1 MSPKFTTFCQQFPP
15 TLYKFH
21 KLLGSGQ
28 EEAFVRYVV
37 CPICSMVYDYDKCFE
52 KNGTVTVPLNC
63 KYRFSGRESPCN
75 GMLLRCIELCSKK
88 QVLYPNRVFC
98 YMPLKFYLKKLLGR
112 PGFDNLCSEWKDK
125 VNPEG
130 IYEDVFDGQIWKDF
144 LVYNGVP
151 FLSEPYTYGLM
162 LNIDWF
168 KPCKHTEY
176 SMGAIYLTIMN
187 LPRQLRFRQEN
198 VMLIGLIPGPKEPK
212 RDINPFLVPL
222 VKELIEFFQG
232 MEIYIK
238 SLSKAVLVRCALLCV
253 ACDIPA
259 SRKVCGFLGHSATLG
274 CSKCLKKFPG
284 PVGQKDYSGF
294 NRSQWKSRTLEDHRN
309 CINHIRKCT
318 TKKAR
323 NELESKYGCRYSELL
338 QLPYF
343 DPIRMT
349 IIDPMH
355 NLYLGTTKC
364 ILKVWIEQQ
373 LIDNK
378 ALSLIQSRVNDT
390 TTPHYVG
397 RIPLKI
403 ASSFSGFTADQFKNW
418 TNLFSI
424 MALSGVLPTEHMKC
438 WCYFVQASRILCQMS
453 LTREQ
458 IVLADAFLL
467 QFCKRVEVLYGKPT
481 ITPNMHLHCHLK
493 QSLFDYGPIH
503 NFWLFSYERYNGIL
517 ENFPS
522 NNRSLEI
529 QLMQR
534 FIQECSLH
542 SSYSSL
548 PDIYR
553 SDFQD
558 IFQKDLEPA
567 LQGSLQVT
575 IHSRSNI
582 RFNPLNVTDWTL
594 SSLPNEVAFPKGYC
608 RSVLSD
614 ERLSQLK
621 RVYSAYYPLSQE
633 SIFLNT
639 TCNKFSSIVYNGMR
653 YKEQSVIYSTLNS
666 FLFDNSSNDLNPRP
680 ASIKHFLVHS
690 CQINNTV
697 KVHAF
702 AIVSWHKEHHSR
714 SMFVKPF
721 DIWWKD
727 LYDLNLEDII
737 PIQLLIC
744 HAVHCDFQYEGQTV
758 YLMCPVH
765 NILSL

>member
-1 MSPKFTTFCQQFPP
+1 MTTFSQQFPP
-15 TLYKFH
+15 SLYKFH
-21 KLLGSGQ
+21 KLLGVRQ

-37 CPICSMVYDYDKCFE
+37 CQICSMVYDYDSCIE
-52 KNGTVTVPLNC
+52 KNGMDTVPLNC

-75 GMLLRCIELCSKK
+75 GALLRCMELRSKK
-88 QVLYPNRVFC
+88 QVFYPYRVFC
-98 YMPLKFYLKKLLGR
+98 YMPLKFYLKRFLSR
-112 PGFDNLCSEWKDK
+112 PNFDTLCSEWKNNVDPDGVYK
-125 VNPEG
+125 
-130 IYEDVFDGQIWKDF
+130 DVYDGQIWKDF
-144 LVYNGVP
+144 QEYNGIP
-151 FLSEPYTYGLM
+151 FLSKPYTYGLM
-162 LNIDWF
+162 MNIDWF

-176 SMGAIYLTIMN
+176 SLGAIYLTIMN
-187 LPRQLRFRQEN
+187 LPRRLRFRQEN

-222 VKELIEFFQG
+222 VKELMEFLHG
-232 MEIYIK
+232 VEIYIK
-238 SLSKAVLVRCALLCV
+238 SLSKAVLVRCALLCI

-259 SRKVCGFLGHSATLG
+259 SRKVCGLLGHSATLG
-274 CSKCLKKFPG
+274 CSKCLKHFPG
-284 PVGQKDYSGF
+284 SVGQKDYSGF
-294 NRSQWKSRTLEDHRN
+294 NRSQWKSRTLEDHRK
-309 CINHIRKCT
+309 CINQIRKCT
-318 TKKAR
+318 TKMAR

-378 ALSLIQSRVNDT
+378 AMGLIQSIINNT

-418 TNLFSI
+418 ANLFSI
-424 MALSGVLPTEHMKC
+424 MALSRVLPTEHMKC

-453 LTREQ
+453 LTHEQ
-458 IVLADAFLL
+458 VLLADAFLL
-467 QFCKRVEVLYGKPT
+467 RFCQQVEILYGKQA

-493 QSLFDYGPIH
+493 QCVFDYGPIH

-529 QLMQR
+529 HLMQR
-534 FIQECSLH
+534 FIQECSL
-542 SSYSSL
+542 YSAYNTL
-548 PDIYR
+548 PDIYH

-558 IFQKDLEPA
+558 IFQKDLEPT

-575 IHSRSNI
+575 IHGSSYV
-582 RFNPLNVTDWTL
+582 RFSPSNVTNWTL
-594 SSLPNEVAFPKGYC
+594 SSLSNKVSFPKSYH

-614 ERLSQLK
+614 DRVSQLK
-621 RVYSAYYPLSQE
+621 HVYTAFYPFFDE
-633 SIFLNT
+633 NEFFNT
-639 TCNKFSSIVYNGMR
+639 TCKKYSSIVYNGVH
-653 YKEQSVIYSTLNS
+653 YKEQSVIYSTINC
-666 FLFDNSSNDLNPRP
+666 FLFDNSSTDLDPRP
-680 ASIKHFLVHS
+680 ALIKHFLVHS
-690 CQINNTV
+690 CQINNVV
-697 KVHAF
+697 KMHAF
-702 AIVSWHKEHHSR
+702 AIVSWLKEHHSR
-714 SMFVKPF
+714 SIFVKPF
-721 DIWWKD
+721 EIWWKD
-727 LYDLNLEDII
+727 LYDLNLEDVI

-744 HAVHCDFQYEGQTV
+744 HAVHCDYQYEAQTV
-758 YLMCPVH
+758 YLLCPVY
-765 NILSL
+765 NILPL